1 MTTINQEPTSPQ
13 DKVMLGITKA
23 EFVKLPP
30 VNQLVDLLPAK
41 VYRFT
46 VQETMQ
52 GPIYSLEYAD
62 MPKQPANFA
71 VTSIFKRIAFCE
83 LTKLLRRT

>member
-1 MTTINQEPTSPQ
+1 MTTINQAAQVPQ

-30 VNQLVDLLPAK
+30 VNQLVDLLPAR

-46 VQETMQ
+46 V
-52 GPIYSLEYAD
+52 
-62 MPKQPANFA
+62 
-71 VTSIFKRIAFCE
+71 
-83 LTKLLRRT
+83 

>member
-1 MTTINQEPTSPQ
+1 MTTFNHEPTSPQ

-41 VYRFT
+41 V
-46 VQETMQ
+46 
-52 GPIYSLEYAD
+52 
-62 MPKQPANFA
+62 
-71 VTSIFKRIAFCE
+71 
-83 LTKLLRRT
+83 

>member
-1 MTTINQEPTSPQ
+1 MTTINQAAQESQ
-13 DKVMLGITKA
+13 DKIMLGITEAK
-23 EFVKLPP
+23 FVKLPP

-52 GPIYSLEYAD
+52 GRFTL
-62 MPKQPANFA
+62 
-71 VTSIFKRIAFCE
+71 
-83 LTKLLRRT
+83 

>member
-1 MTTINQEPTSPQ
+1 MTKLAESAVQ

-52 GPIYSLEYAD
+52 GPIYSL
-62 MPKQPANFA
+62 
-71 VTSIFKRIAFCE
+71 
-83 LTKLLRRT
+83 

>member
-46 VQETMQ
+46 CKKLCKVQFT
-52 GPIYSLEYAD
+52 L
-62 MPKQPANFA
+62 
-71 VTSIFKRIAFCE
+71 
-83 LTKLLRRT
+83 

>member
-1 MTTINQEPTSPQ
+1 MTTVAAPTVPQ

-30 VNQLVDLLPAK
+30 VNQLVDLLPAR

-62 MPKQPANFA
+62 MPKQPAKLYGN
-71 VTSIFKRIAFCE
+71 INLQKRSY
-83 LTKLLRRT
+83 LTFLQNPR